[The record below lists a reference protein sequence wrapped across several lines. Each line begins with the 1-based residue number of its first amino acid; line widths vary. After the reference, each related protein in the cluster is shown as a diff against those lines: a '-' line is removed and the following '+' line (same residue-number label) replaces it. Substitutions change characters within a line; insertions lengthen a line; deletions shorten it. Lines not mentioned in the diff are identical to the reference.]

1 VSSDSSIPIPKADV
15 VGGIPVKKV
24 SGSDTAVFVGSF
36 CRDWSEIMMRDP
48 DSIPMYQATGGGQS
62 LLSNRLSYFFNMHG
76 PSVTVDTAC
85 SASLVALHLACQSL
99 RSGEARQAI
108 VGGAN
113 VILSHELMISMSM
126 MR

>member
-1 VSSDSSIPIPKADV
+1 MVSQALDPQQRLLLECCYEALENGEFGLLNTHCKVDV
-15 VGGIPVKKV
+15 VGGIPLKKV

-62 LLSNRLSYFFNMHG
+62 LLSNRLSYFFNMQG

-85 SASLVALHLACQSL
+85 SASLVALHLA
-99 RSGEARQAI
+99 
-108 VGGAN
+108 
-113 VILSHELMISMSM
+113 
-126 MR
+126 